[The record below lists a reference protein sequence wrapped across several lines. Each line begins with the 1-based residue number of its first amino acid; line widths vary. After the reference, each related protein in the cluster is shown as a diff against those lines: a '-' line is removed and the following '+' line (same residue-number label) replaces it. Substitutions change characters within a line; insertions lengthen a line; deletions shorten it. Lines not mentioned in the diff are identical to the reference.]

1 MGISCEDKIIVLCSL
16 FLLLCSCRTKYITN
30 EVPVMVEHTTMQH
43 TTDIVRD
50 TLIMRDSVYH
60 YVQGD
65 TTIIEKWHTLQNVNN
80 VVRVDTVREVREV
93 PVTVK
98 QTEVREV
105 NVLKWWQKALM
116 WAGGILMVAL
126 VVMGIVIAR
135 RISKI

>member
-1 MGISCEDKIIVLCSL
+1 MSIKKVIAIVCLL
-16 FLLLCSCRTKYITN
+16 FLLLCSCRTRYITT

-65 TTIIEKWHTLQNVNN
+65 TTVIERWHTLQNVNN
-80 VVRVDTVREVREV
+80 VVRVDTVVEYKEK
-93 PVTVK
+93 PVTVTR
-98 QTEVREV
+98 TEVREV

-116 WAGGILMVAL
+116 WAGGLLMVAL
-126 VVMGIVIAR
+126 VVLGVVIAR

>member
-1 MGISCEDKIIVLCSL
+1 MKWRKVIAIVCVL
-16 FLLLCSCRTKYITN
+16 FLLLCSCRTKYVTT

-65 TTIIEKWHTLQNVNN
+65 TTVIERWHTLQNVNN

-93 PVTVK
+93 PVTVRETVTK
-98 QTEVREV
+98 EV
-105 NVLKWWQKALM
+105 NVLRWWQKGLM

-126 VVMGIVIAR
+126 VVMGVVIAR